1 MLKILN
7 IIILT
12 LIFLFIFNVY
22 NYYSSNKNI
31 NIKEFN
37 RINIEKILEKKII
50 NLPILINDTNNVIKF
65 NNSLENEINDNK
77 KRSFWNLLRK
87 Q

>member
-50 NLPILINDTNNVIKF
+50 NLPVLINDTNNVIKF

-77 KRSFWNLLRK
+77 KRSFWDLLRK
-87 Q
+87 

>member
-1 MLKILN
+1 MSKILD
-7 IIILT
+7 IIMLT

-50 NLPILINDTNNVIKF
+50 NLPVLINDTNNVIKF

-77 KRSFWNLLRK
+77 KRSFWDLLRK
-87 Q
+87 

>member
-37 RINIEKILEKKII
+37 RINIDQNFRKKII
-50 NLPILINDTNNVIKF
+50 NLPVLINDTNNVIKF

-77 KRSFWNLLRK
+77 KKFLGTY
-87 Q
+87 

>member
-1 MLKILN
+1 ML
-7 IIILT
+7 T
-12 LIFLFIFNVY
+12 FIFLFTFNVY

-50 NLPILINDTNNVIKF
+50 NLPVLINDTNNVIKF

>member
-1 MLKILN
+1 M
-7 IIILT
+7 LT
-12 LIFLFIFNVY
+12 LIFLFTFNVY

-31 NIKEFN
+31 NTKEFN
-37 RINIEKILEKKII
+37 RINIDKILEKKII

-77 KRSFWNLLRK
+77 KRSFWDLLRK
-87 Q
+87 

>member
-31 NIKEFN
+31 NIKEYN

-50 NLPILINDTNNVIKF
+50 NLPVLINDTNNVIKF

>member
-7 IIILT
+7 IIMLT
-12 LIFLFIFNVY
+12 LVFLFIFNVY

-50 NLPILINDTNNVIKF
+50 NLPVLINDTNNVIKF

>member
-1 MLKILN
+1 M
-7 IIILT
+7 LT
-12 LIFLFIFNVY
+12 LIFLFTFNVY

-50 NLPILINDTNNVIKF
+50 NLPVLINDTNNVIKF

>member
-31 NIKEFN
+31 NTKEFN
-37 RINIEKILEKKII
+37 RINIDKILEKK
-50 NLPILINDTNNVIKF
+50 NN
-65 NNSLENEINDNK
+65 
-77 KRSFWNLLRK
+77 
-87 Q
+87 

>member
-50 NLPILINDTNNVIKF
+50 NLPVLINDTNNVIKF

>member
-7 IIILT
+7 IIMLT
-12 LIFLFIFNVY
+12 LIFLFTFNVY

-31 NIKEFN
+31 NTKEFN
-37 RINIEKILEKKII
+37 RINIDKILEKKII